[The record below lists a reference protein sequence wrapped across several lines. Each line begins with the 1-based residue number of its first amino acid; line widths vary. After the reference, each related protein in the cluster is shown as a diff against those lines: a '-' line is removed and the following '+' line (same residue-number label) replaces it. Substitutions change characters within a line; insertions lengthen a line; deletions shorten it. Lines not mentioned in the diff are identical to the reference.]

1 MQIAV
6 RQRNGE
12 PYIMEILRMA
22 NGSGPLIGVR
32 TLGAIAL
39 SWISIVGIAPSLAQ
53 SANVSELFGAR
64 VEAVPGAKSPLVVG
78 DFDGD
83 GKADAV
89 YFVNIA
95 PGGADKAIASDVHV
109 VTLYHG
115 HALDAKSSGHALAIA
130 LDNGAQKFLVVDF
143 EPGSQSFFESP
154 SWANFKEWSKQHPA
168 PPHAVK
174 RGSADLKG
182 YPCLGK
188 ATKGDVL
195 MLLDEAGI
203 DEALAWTGKS
213 FKTCI
218 DPTNDP

>member
-1 MQIAV
+1 
-6 RQRNGE
+6 
-12 PYIMEILRMA
+12 MA
-22 NGSGPLIGVR
+22 NGAMVWTTRCFLR
-32 TLGAIAL
+32 AIAL
-39 SWISIVGIAPSLAQ
+39 SCISIVGVAPCLADP
-53 SANVSELFGAR
+53 ANVSELFGAR
-64 VEAVPGAKSPLVVG
+64 VEAVPGVKSPLVVG

-89 YFVNIA
+89 YFVNVA
-95 PGGADKAIASDVHV
+95 PASGDKSLASDVHV
-109 VTLYHG
+109 VNFYRG
-115 HALDAKSSGHALAIA
+115 HALDAKSSGRALAIA

-143 EPGSQSFFESP
+143 EPGSQGFFESP
-154 SWANFKEWSKQHPA
+154 SWANAKEWNKDHPA

-203 DEALAWTGKS
+203 DEALAWAGKT
-213 FKTCI
+213 FKTCV
-218 DPTNDP
+218 DPNNTP

>member
-1 MQIAV
+1 
-6 RQRNGE
+6 
-12 PYIMEILRMA
+12 MA
-22 NGSGPLIGVR
+22 NGAALCTAQRVLGV
-32 TLGAIAL
+32 AAL
-39 SWISIVGIAPSLAQ
+39 AWISIATASPSLAQ

-64 VEAVPGAKSPLVVG
+64 VEAVPGPKSPLVVG

-89 YFVNIA
+89 YFVKVTPA
-95 PGGADKAIASDVHV
+95 SADKSVASDVHV
-109 VTLYHG
+109 VNVYRG

-130 LDNGAQKFLVVDF
+130 LDNGVQKFLVVDF
-143 EPGSQSFFESP
+143 EPESQSFFESP

-213 FKTCI
+213 FKTCV